1 MDNQFC
7 LRTAGVY
14 VGKFPQPMSL
24 RKLQKKKN
32 AACVITK
39 INLLFKKWSGMALIK
54 RTRTTYVTHSVN
66 DLDAVASWL
75 VCSSPGGVLP
85 ETFGRGVRPASQNPY
100 PIYDQNLRFSLPYL

>member
-32 AACVITK
+32 AACVIKK
-39 INLLFKKWSGMALIK
+39 INLLFEKMEWNGFNKTDENHLRYTFCERFRRRGLM
-54 RTRTTYVTHSVN
+54 VSV
-66 DLDAVASWL
+66 L
-75 VCSSPGGVLP
+75 VPWGGTP
-85 ETFGRGVRPASQNPY
+85 RN
-100 PIYDQNLRFSLPYL
+100 IW